1 MRYSAMPAPLSR
13 GGDQVKRTVVRE
25 DRSGAADGFEG
36 VPGVR
41 FSSNGTTGS
50 DCLEVPERPPAF
62 SAIAVNVYVVPLVS
76 PVTAHELLREPETVT
91 VHERPPGDEMNVMV
105 V

>member
-1 MRYSAMPAPLSR
+1 MRYSAMLAPLSR
-13 GGDQVKRTVVRE
+13 GADHVKRTVVRE
-25 DRSGAADGFEG
+25 KRSGAADGFEG

-41 FSSNGTTGS
+41 FSSKGATGS
-50 DCLEVPERPPAF
+50 DCLDVPERPPAF

-76 PVTAHELLREPETVT
+76 PDTAHEVLREPETVT
-91 VHERPPGDEMNVMV
+91 VHERPPGDDVNVMV